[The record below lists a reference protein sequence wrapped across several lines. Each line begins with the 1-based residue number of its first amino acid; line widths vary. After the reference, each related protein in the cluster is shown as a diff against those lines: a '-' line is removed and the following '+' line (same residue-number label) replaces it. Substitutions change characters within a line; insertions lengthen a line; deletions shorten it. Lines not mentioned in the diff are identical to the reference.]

1 VYRFGRCRLDSRTR
15 ELSKDGNAVAIE
27 QRAFNMLLYLIEHR
41 DRAIS
46 KDELQEAIWPR
57 MMLTESALTRCVMKV
72 RRAAGDDP
80 QRQDVVKTIHGH
92 GYRFVAP
99 LK

>member
-1 VYRFGRCRLDSRTR
+1 M
-15 ELSKDGNAVAIE
+15 E
-27 QRAFNMLLYLIEHR
+27 QRAFDMLLYLIQHR

-57 MMLTESALTRCVMKV
+57 LVLTESALTRCVMKV
-72 RRAAGDDP
+72 RRAVGDDP
-80 QRQDVVKTIHGH
+80 TRQDVVKTVHGH

-99 LK
+99 LKP